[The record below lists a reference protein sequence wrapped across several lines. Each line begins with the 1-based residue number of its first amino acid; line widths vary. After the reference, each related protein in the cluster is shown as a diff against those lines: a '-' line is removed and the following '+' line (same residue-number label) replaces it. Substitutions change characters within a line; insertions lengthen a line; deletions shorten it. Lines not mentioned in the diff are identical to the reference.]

1 LKVNEALD
9 ATTWYRS
16 TQPADIFIGAQ
27 CVQ

>member
-1 LKVNEALD
+1 VNEALG